1 MFEKTARE
9 RKRRS
14 GCLREGEGKSW
25 KKVEKKERERER
37 WAAARWQ
44 NGEGKDEGKRGAV
57 EQEGYA

>member
-25 KKVEKKERERER
+25 KKVEKKEREREM
-37 WAAARWQ
+37 
-44 NGEGKDEGKRGAV
+44 GSGAV
-57 EQEGYA
+57 AEW